1 MIHDISAHGAL
12 KMEVRT
18 EKVKLGPTRYIP
30 GVGMGKRE
38 FTSWATTKTRIY
50 VQGCKGGARYALR
63 CKWNLLK
70 SYDGHLFVDGN
81 RLMTRMAKKF
91 APPIWAWYLKDVEIA
106 KFDKNVEKECAI
118 VFVSHRNGTR
128 KVLFVQSNNNEKS
141 YDLVAGKWVD
151 HPFERC
157 ATHAEWAKKF
167 CTDSSG
173 KYMC

>member
-1 MIHDISAHGAL
+1 MIPKNFSSGDV

-18 EKVKLGPTRYIP
+18 GKIKIGPIRYIP
-30 GVGMGKRE
+30 GVGMGRKE

-50 VQGCKGGARYALR
+50 FHDREQ
-63 CKWNLLK
+63 K

-81 RLMTRMAKKF
+81 RLMIRKAKKF
-91 APPIWAWYLKDVEIA
+91 LKPHWAYYLKDVEIT
-106 KFDKNVEKECAI
+106 KFDKNVQEECAI
-118 VFVSHRNGTR
+118 VFVSHGPKHDRTR
-128 KVLFVQSNNNEKS
+128 RVLFVQSNNNEKS